1 MDLTRLFDTNLLS
14 VVMLTPLAGAIL
26 LLFVPGRLINA
37 QRLIANLTGL
47 AGFLVSLPLIGRF
60 GSGASGYQLREDYDW
75 IHSIGARYSLGLD
88 GLSFVLVM
96 LTTALGAIAI
106 LCSWSAI
113 TTRVKEYYILLLLL
127 QTGMLGVFMSMDFFL
142 FYVFWEVMLV
152 PMYFLIGVWGSD
164 RRLYAAIKFFLYT
177 LVGSV
182 LMLLAL
188 LSMYFQHAILMAEGG
203 AAAKELTAHW
213 GPHALYTF
221 SIPILTD
228 TTKFL
233 DPSLQQWLF
242 WGLFFAF
249 AIKVP
254 MFPFHT
260 WLPDA
265 HTEAPT
271 AGSVILAG
279 VLLKMGTY
287 GFLRFSVPM
296 LPEATK
302 HYAWLMMVVSV
313 IGIIYGALVCM
324 MQKDMKR
331 LIAYSS
337 VSHMGF
343 CTLGIFALTPMG
355 IQGSILQQLNHG
367 ISTGALFL
375 IVGVLYERRH
385 TRLISEF
392 GGLSTPMPNYA
403 AIYLIVTL
411 SSLGMPLLNGFIGE
425 FLILRGTFEVTG
437 FGGHHTADG
446 RYFAAWAVAGIVLG
460 AAYLLWLYQRVM
472 FGKVTNPANERLPDL
487 NVREYACLIPLV
499 LAALWIGIYPAPVL
513 KYLEEPANALV
524 QRVNPEYF
532 TAHAARNPADAIVPV
547 QPASGTG
554 EHSDQPPAAPVR

>member
-1 MDLTRLFDTNLLS
+1 MGANGLMETHLLS
-14 VVMLTPLAGAIL
+14 VIMLVPLAGAIL
-26 LLFVPGRLINA
+26 LLFLPGRLENA
-37 QRLIANLTGL
+37 HRWVANLVGF

-60 GSGASGYQLREDYDW
+60 VIGTPGFQLREELTW
-75 IHSIGARYSLGLD
+75 IPSIGAKYSLGVD
-88 GLSFVLVM
+88 GLSFVLIL

-106 LCSWSAI
+106 LSSWSAI
-113 TTRVKEYYILLLLL
+113 HTRVKEYYILLLLL
-127 QTGMLGVFMSMDFFL
+127 QTGMLGVFMSLDFFL

-182 LMLLAL
+182 LMLLAI
-188 LSMYFQHAILMAEGG
+188 LSIYFQHARLMAEGG
-203 AAAKELTAHW
+203 AAAKELAAHW

-221 SIPILTD
+221 SIPILLD

-233 DPSLQQWLF
+233 SPATQQWLF

-296 LPEATK
+296 LPDATK

-313 IGIIYGALVCM
+313 IAIIYGALVCM

-337 VSHMGF
+337 VSHLGF

-385 TRLISEF
+385 TRMISEF

-403 AIYLIVTL
+403 TIYLIITL

-425 FLILRGTFEVTG
+425 FLILRGTFEATG
-437 FGGHHTADG
+437 FGPGNPING
-446 RYFAAWAVAGIVLG
+446 KLFAAWAVAGIVLG

-472 FGKVTNPANERLPDL
+472 FGKVTNPANEKLPDL
-487 NVREYACLIPLV
+487 NLREYACLIPLV

-513 KYLEEPANALV
+513 KYLEGPANAIV

-532 TAHAARNPADAIVPV
+532 NAHAGRAPAASPGAA
-547 QPASGTG
+547 QPAAGAGG
-554 EHSDQPPAAPVR
+554 EAEPAAAAR